1 METKY
6 IHREL
11 SAVIEEAYWKFQC
24 NCPLESNLNC
34 PPLNFPQK

>member
-1 METKY
+1 MEIQEIIKKL
-6 IHREL
+6 RPK
-11 SAVIEEAYWKFQC
+11 WKFQC